1 MLALVVGH
9 ALLALVL
16 VSARHRVGRS
26 AFLIGALGPAATLG
40 YAITRL
46 PETLDGATITSR
58 VAWVPSLDLTFDLAL
73 DAYGSVFLLV
83 IGGAGVAIFLHA
95 ARYFDGSAKAATFA
109 GTMTLFAGAMTG
121 IVVSDH
127 LLSVFV
133 FWELTTITSYLL
145 IGYSDHLARARSAAL
160 HAALVTGAGGLAL
173 LGGLVILAQE
183 SGTYLISEMS
193 ATLEA
198 GPVTTVAFALIL
210 LGAITKSAQ
219 FPFHGWLPGAMAA
232 PTPASAFLHSA
243 TMVKAGI
250 FLVGK
255 VGFLAVAATE
265 WWFTTVAVIGFT
277 TMIIGGWTALRQN
290 DLKLLLAYGTV
301 SQLGF
306 LFVLIGAGERNLV
319 FGGLALLV
327 AHAAFKAS
335 LFMTV
340 GVIDKLTGTRDLRLL
355 DGLRTSQPVVFWT
368 AIAATAS
375 MSALPL
381 TFGFAA
387 KEAAFD
393 ALIDRGPTLIIVATL
408 ASALTV
414 TYSIRFLVGAFGAAS
429 SREEPATA
437 PTGTRWGLIG
447 PASVLAAVGIGL
459 GLVPSW
465 TKGLFESA
473 GAAVPGSVSSKL
485 AVWPGFVPA
494 LAFSL
499 ASLAIGAAIA
509 FTPRLIDAISG
520 SQQTLPAADAV
531 FANSV
536 RRLITGADRVSGTI
550 QNGSLPA
557 YLGTILFVAV
567 ALPMTALVDVQDLEV
582 PAIGSGIETLIALV
596 ILAATIGLVGVR
608 RRFAAIILLGA
619 VGYGLAGLYL
629 LLGGPDLAVTQ
640 LLVETL
646 VIGLF
651 ALVLRRLPA
660 GFARLR
666 LQPIRVAVAAA
677 VATFVFILGLG
688 FASTTPE
695 PVATQE
701 YLARSV
707 SEAQGQNVVNVILV
721 DFRGLD
727 TLGEITVLAIAAIGA
742 AGLVLPIVRAK
753 KEEDAA

>member
-1 MLALVVGH
+1 MAAVIAGHVILAAVLVLTRRKVGRAAFVVG
-9 ALLALVL
+9 
-16 VSARHRVGRS
+16 S
-26 AFLIGALGPAATLG
+26 IGPAMTLV
-40 YAITRL
+40 YALRHL
-46 PETLDGATITSR
+46 ADTLDGATISETLT
-58 VAWVPSLDLTFDLAL
+58 WVPSLDLGFDLRL

-83 IGGAGVAIFLHA
+83 IGTAGVAIFLHA
-95 ARYFDGSAKAATFA
+95 ARYFEGTAKAATFA
-109 GTMTLFAGAMTG
+109 ATMTLFAGAMTG

-173 LGGLVILAQE
+173 LGGLVLLARE
-183 SGTYLISEMS
+183 SGTYLISELAGS
-193 ATLEA
+193 LEA
-198 GPVTTVAFALIL
+198 GPATTSAFALIL
-210 LGAITKSAQ
+210 IGAVTKSAQ

-255 VGFLAVAATE
+255 LGFIAATVADWWFPAVAA
-265 WWFTTVAVIGFT
+265 IGFS
-277 TMIIGGWTALRQN
+277 TMMLGGWAALRQT

-306 LFVLIGAGERNLV
+306 LFVLIGAGDRNLA

-340 GVIDKLTGTRDLRLL
+340 GVIDKLTGTRDVRRLS
-355 DGLRTSQPVVFWT
+355 GLRRSQPAVFWT

-375 MSALPL
+375 MAAFPL

-393 ALIDRGPTLIIVATL
+393 ALIGRGAVLILVATA

-414 TYSIRFLVGAFGAAS
+414 AYSIRFLVGAFGPGATDAEVATAAS
-429 SREEPATA
+429 GTPWGLLAPATA
-437 PTGTRWGLIG
+437 
-447 PASVLAAVGIGL
+447 LAAIGVVL
-459 GLVPSW
+459 GLLPGWPKDLLVA
-465 TKGLFESA
+465 A
-473 GAAVPGSVSSKL
+473 GTAIPGSVSAKL
-485 AVWPGFVPA
+485 AIWPGFVPA
-494 LAFSL
+494 LGFSM
-499 ASLAIGAAIA
+499 ASLIVGAVIA
-509 FTPRLIDAISG
+509 LSPRLIGPIAG
-520 SQQTLPAADAV
+520 SEPLLPRADAV
-531 FANSV
+531 FASTI
-536 RRLITGADRVSGTI
+536 RGLIAGADRISGVI

-557 YLGTILFVAV
+557 YLATILVVAV
-567 ALPMTALVDVQDLEV
+567 ALPLSALVQVEGLTL
-582 PAIGSGIETLIALV
+582 PTGGSVVETLMALV
-596 ILAATIGLVGVR
+596 IVAGTVGLLSVR

-619 VGYGLAGLYL
+619 VGYGLAGLFL

-660 GFARLR
+660 GFDRLR
-666 LQPIRVAVAAA
+666 LQPLRVAVAAA
-677 VATFVFILGLG
+677 VSVFVFALGLG
-688 FASTTPE
+688 FGAASPE
-695 PVATQE
+695 TAVTDG
-701 YLARSV
+701 YLERSV
-707 SEAQGQNVVNVILV
+707 PEAAGENVVNVILV

-727 TLGEITVLAIAAIGA
+727 TLGEITVLAVAAIGA
-742 AGLVLPIVRAK
+742 AGLVLPIVRAR
-753 KEEDAA
+753 KEQA